1 MKRVLFIAFAVLM
14 FAACGN
20 SNSNS
25 NKAQEEVIVT
35 ETQVTE
41 SCNSCGGCSDTT
53 IVCTTEVAT
62 DSTAK
67 K

>member
-1 MKRVLFIAFAVLM
+1 M
-14 FAACGN
+14 FAAYGN

-53 IVCTTEVAT
+53 IVWTTGVAA